1 MKIEYVE
8 VYVVGPPNQCIAFA
22 SDLPEMFMTNTMIRI
37 VSDDGTEGVGAVP
50 SYSAK
55 GFDLSIAETLRN
67 VVPMLVGTD
76 PHNREATLAVARFP
90 WPVPLGVRA
99 AIDIALWDWLGKHT
113 GLPVYK
119 LLGGARNRIQAY
131 ASTVTL
137 ESPEAYVDHV
147 TQLREEGFKA
157 VKFHVWCEPDRDLAM
172 ARAVRR
178 VHSDLEFKLML
189 DAETRYSHRDALRVA
204 RELQDLGFYWFEAP
218 FSDFDLEGY
227 RELRR
232 QVNIPIIPAGTWIMD
247 LYGVNAALTTG
258 AWEAA
263 RTNVCECGGITAAAK
278 IMTLA
283 QAAGCQCE
291 LECWGYPLHQAA
303 NLQTMLG
310 LPNCTFFEQPVPYDA
325 FEHGTVDTIRTRRDG
340 YVYAPEGPGLGL
352 QIDWDAVNAATV
364 LRIETKGDK

>member
-1 MKIEYVE
+1 MRIERVE
-8 VYVVGPPNQCIAFA
+8 VYVVAPTSKRVAWA
-22 SDLPEMFMTNTMIRI
+22 SDLPEMFMTDTMVRI
-37 VSDDGTEGVGAVP
+37 VSEDDTEGVGAVL
-50 SYSAK
+50 SYSAN
-55 GFDLSIAETLRN
+55 GYDLSIAEILRN
-67 VVPMLVGTD
+67 VTPMLVGTD
-76 PHNREATLAVARFP
+76 PHDREATLAFARFP
-90 WPVPLGVRA
+90 YPLPLGARA
-99 AIDIALWDWLGKHT
+99 AINIALWDWLGKHT
-113 GLPVYK
+113 GVPVYK
-119 LLGGARNRIQAY
+119 LLGGARNRILSY

-178 VHSDLEFKLML
+178 VHSDLELKLML
-189 DAETRYSHRDALRVA
+189 DAETRYSRRDALRA
-204 RELQDLGFYWFEAP
+204 AQELQDLGFYWFEAP

-232 QVNIPIIPAGTWIMD
+232 QVKIPIIPAGTWIMD
-247 LYGVNAALTTG
+247 LYGVSGALTSG

-263 RTNVCECGGITAAAK
+263 RTNVCECGGISTAAK

-283 QAAGCQCE
+283 QAAGRQCE
-291 LECWGYPLHQAA
+291 LECWGLPLHQAA

-325 FEHGTVDTIRTRRDG
+325 FEHGTVDTIRTRPDG

-352 QIDWDAVNAATV
+352 QIDWDAIKAAT
-364 LRIETKGDK
+364 LMKFETKGGK